1 MAPAFHSRKEIMSIT
16 DRAKLE
22 IQVEKESMRVAE
34 AKHWL
39 KRIEALGKERNAA
52 LDRLVALDTGAEPSD
67 YDPFTGDRI
76 AQGRRDR

>member
-1 MAPAFHSRKEIMSIT
+1 MTIVDRATKEIQ
-16 DRAKLE
+16 E
-22 IQVEKESMRVAE
+22 EKEAMRVAE

-39 KRIEALGKERNAA
+39 KRVEALNKELNAA
-52 LDRLVALDTGAEPSD
+52 LSRLVALDTGAEPSD